1 LSAGP
6 PASQELQTHDLKGG
20 GQLLA
25 VLALATVVSVAIG
38 VGYALTLLPEI
49 RAKRMQGNQAAAI
62 QTLIRIKTAQTLYR
76 ETTDPRS
83 PSTQRYGDLEELES
97 SGHLETGLA
106 GAPRQGY
113 LFEVRPGSDPTRR
126 WWGKASPQFPGKTG
140 QRYYFVDQGGVIYVS
155 EGAFKVPP
163 PAGGVPEGLK
173 PIGQ

>member
-1 LSAGP
+1 MPSGP
-6 PASQELQTHDLKGG
+6 ATSEARETHDLKGG

-25 VLALATVVSVAIG
+25 VLALATIVSVAIG

-49 RAKRMQGNQAAAI
+49 RAKRMQGNESAAI

-83 PSTQRYGDLEELES
+83 PSTKRYGDLEELEA
-97 SGHLETGLA
+97 SGNLETGLV

-126 WWGKASPQFPGKTG
+126 WWAKAVPQFPGKTG

-155 EGAFKVPP
+155 EGDFKVPP
-163 PAGGVPEGLK
+163 PASGLPEGLK

>member
-1 LSAGP
+1 M
-6 PASQELQTHDLKGG
+6 SQDRETHDLKGG

-25 VLALATVVSVAIG
+25 VLAGALVISVAIG

-49 RAKRMQGNQAAAI
+49 RAKRMHGNERAAI

-76 ETTDPRS
+76 ETTDPVN
-83 PSTQRYGDLEELES
+83 PQTKRYGDLEELEA
-97 SGHLETGLA
+97 SGQLETGLA
-106 GAPRQGY
+106 GGPRQGY

-140 QRYYFVDQGGVIYVS
+140 RRYYFVDQGGVVYVS
-155 EGAFKVPP
+155 EGDFAVPP
-163 PAGGVPEGLK
+163 PEGARPDGLT

>member
-1 LSAGP
+1 MN
-6 PASQELQTHDLKGG
+6 QERETHDLKGG

-25 VLALATVVSVAIG
+25 MLALATLVSVAIG

-49 RAKRMQGNQAAAI
+49 RAKRMQGNEAAAI

-76 ETTDPRS
+76 EASDPRS
-83 PSTQRYGDLEELES
+83 PTTKRYGDLEELEAA
-97 SGHLETGLA
+97 GNLETGLV

-140 QRYYFVDQGGVIYVS
+140 QRCYFVDQGGVIYVS
-155 EGAFKVPP
+155 EADFSVPP
-163 PAGGVPEGLK
+163 PEDGLPEGLK